1 MMVGR
6 TPRTKHGE
14 NHSSSCPSAENVT
27 INADKKS
34 ISNKCC
40 NKTKCSCTSFLWKG
54 VNMDLGT
61 SDEGM
66 YGETREKGLRKIFLK
81 MAKYGMDNT
90 SILLDIG
97 SGRGV
102 PNIVA
107 SFQNSLFSS
116 IGIELDEKAFFLSLS
131 NHLHILESR
140 KNSYENSNI
149 ENSNISSDFTDSKV
163 NKNNSIGFFKGDA
176 TILETFEPVTH
187 IYSFDAAMPIWM
199 IKRFVDLF
207 NVSRTTYCYVSFR
220 KDLVETLDIK
230 AKRIHGISTQMMGSG
245 EGRMC
250 WLYLK
255 NDWKEIKEF
264 AWIQI
269 CDKYN
274 NGKSC
279 ESFDLTNLTDID
291 KIIRFSICSSSLQ
304 MDLINKTLNFW
315 FNNRKSR
322 RECLTERKI
331 INQRH
336 KELKQLYI
344 QEKLIKN
351 DANQLTLEDVGVKI
365 ASNTR
370 SNNSNKN
377 TRKNKTDFAT
387 KSPECNAKNKNKS
400 YVDGISE
407 NLKNENSSQTQPT
420 IKIMDP
426 SNLSIKKS
434 RAKRKVADAIKR
446 VEITI

>member
-6 TPRTKHGE
+6 IPKTKHRE
-14 NHSSSCPSAENVT
+14 NHSSSCTSAENET
-27 INADKKS
+27 THADEKP

-40 NKTKCSCTSFLWKG
+40 NKIKCSCTSFLWRG

-107 SFQNSLFSS
+107 SFQNNLFSS

-140 KNSYENSNI
+140 KKSYENSNI
-149 ENSNISSDFTDSKV
+149 ENFSISSDSTDPKA
-163 NKNNSIGFFKGDA
+163 NKNINIGFFKGDA

-199 IKRFVDLF
+199 IKKFVDLF

-255 NDWKEIKEF
+255 NDWKEIKEY

-269 CDKYN
+269 CDKFN

-279 ESFDLTNLTDID
+279 ESFDLANLTDID

-304 MDLINKTLNFW
+304 IDLINKTLNFW

-322 RECLTERKI
+322 RECLTERKV

-336 KELKQLYI
+336 KDLKQLYI
-344 QEKLIKN
+344 QEKLIK
-351 DANQLTLEDVGVKI
+351 DHANQLKLEDVGVKM

-377 TRKNKTDFAT
+377 TRKNKTDFVT
-387 KSPECNAKNKNKS
+387 KSLEYNAKNKNKS
-400 YVDGISE
+400 YVDCISG

-426 SNLSIKKS
+426 NSSQKKS
-434 RAKRKVADAIKR
+434 RAKRKVANAIKP
-446 VEITI
+446 VEITV